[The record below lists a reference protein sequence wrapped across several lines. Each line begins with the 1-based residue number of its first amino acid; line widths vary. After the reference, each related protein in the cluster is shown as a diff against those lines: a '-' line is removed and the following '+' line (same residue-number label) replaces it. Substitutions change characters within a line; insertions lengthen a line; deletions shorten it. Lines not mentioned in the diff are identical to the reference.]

1 MSITQVWSLEE
12 RSEFK
17 IQIHKVIMIKN
28 DRIEKMI
35 EEKNDRRKNDR
46 RNRYCST
53 VRRGKGQSH

>member
-17 IQIHKVIMIKN
+17 IQIHKVIMIK
-28 DRIEKMI
+28 
-35 EEKNDRRKNDR
+35 KNDR

-53 VRRGKGQSH
+53 VRRGKG